1 MQQAPKICYWN
12 NKGRYRFIWKYKK
25 FNLLKSITTYYLVD
39 EMWNQ
44 GIYTYDA

>member
-25 FNLLKSITTYYLVD
+25 I
-39 EMWNQ
+39 
-44 GIYTYDA
+44 